1 MLPSETMYPYT
12 AKEARERGELELWRA
27 NFRTNCA
34 CAGAIELAIRK
45 GFDGMHLWAD
55 CAKSVIDQY
64 GYKRVGF
71 VLANTLQEQSYDGRY
86 HETNKQWSRS
96 VFVPEDG
103 GHRHTFLINSH
114 PAVLDGFVSEYRAEL
129 AKLHLFGAEHCEP
142 NSGEQDFTGR
152 VLILSPD
159 TLRESYWQP
168 ENQLWLALS
177 GFGCRPH
184 ARGRSVLCTC
194 LGDGETTRWNRSE
207 FVGIIRMVIG
217 FGIAVFGIV
226 RFQQGIDL
234 LRLKKHSGWFEV
246 VISVLLIAAGIIVA
260 VVPELFK
267 NAVFVLSGILMM
279 VVGVTNIVSEVRTKK
294 AMKNLLD
301 SEGKIIVHGEVKKDG
316 E

>member
-1 MLPSETMYPYT
+1 MAGVSSCYTGIPLKQGKSE
-12 AKEARERGELELWRA
+12 
-27 NFRTNCA
+27 NNRTYEVSYLVEHDGVKVYRFMDMGNYVYFTTK
-34 CAGAIELAIRK
+34 AIRRD
-45 GFDGMHLWAD
+45 FDGMHLWAD

-86 HETNKQWSRS
+86 HETNKKWSRTI
-96 VFVPEDG
+96 FIPEDG

-159 TLRESYWQP
+159 TLRESCWQP

-177 GFGCRPH
+177 GFGCQPH

-207 FVGIIRMVIG
+207 FVGIIRDECIPDWAAEKLG
-217 FGIAVFGIV
+217 DLRRGI
-226 RFQQGIDL
+226 
-234 LRLKKHSGWFEV
+234 HE
-246 VISVLLIAAGIIVA
+246 
-260 VVPELFK
+260 
-267 NAVFVLSGILMM
+267 MTM
-279 VVGVTNIVSEVRTKK
+279 
-294 AMKNLLD
+294 
-301 SEGKIIVHGEVKKDG
+301 
-316 E
+316 

>member
-1 MLPSETMYPYT
+1 MLPREAMYPYT
-12 AKEARERGELELWRA
+12 AKVARERGELELWRA

-34 CAGAIELAIRK
+34 CAGAIELAIRRD
-45 GFDGMHLWAD
+45 FDGMHLGAD
-55 CAKSVIDQY
+55 CVKSVIDQY

-96 VFVPEDG
+96 IFVPEDG

-184 ARGRSVLCTC
+184 AHGRSVLCTC
-194 LGDGETTRWNRSE
+194 LGDSETTRWNRSE
-207 FVGIIRMVIG
+207 FVGIIRDECIPDWAAEKLAELQHGRHEMTMKG
-217 FGIAVFGIV
+217 RTQNENCKAYHAHSEYHGAAVLPAVCGGLCRRQRRCSGRSGEHLDGGV
-226 RFQQGIDL
+226 RADQVGGQQG
-234 LRLKKHSGWFEV
+234 
-246 VISVLLIAAGIIVA
+246 GI
-260 VVPELFK
+260 P
-267 NAVFVLSGILMM
+267 
-279 VVGVTNIVSEVRTKK
+279 RY
-294 AMKNLLD
+294 
-301 SEGKIIVHGEVKKDG
+301 
-316 E
+316 

>member
-86 HETNKQWSRS
+86 HETNKKWSRTI
-96 VFVPEDG
+96 FIPEDG

-159 TLRESYWQP
+159 TLRESCWQP

-177 GFGCRPH
+177 GFGCQPH
-184 ARGRSVLCTC
+184 AVAAQYSAPVWETARPRGGTAPSSWGLSVTSVSLIGRRRNWVNC
-194 LGDGETTRWNRSE
+194 G
-207 FVGIIRMVIG
+207 VGC
-217 FGIAVFGIV
+217 
-226 RFQQGIDL
+226 
-234 LRLKKHSGWFEV
+234 
-246 VISVLLIAAGIIVA
+246 
-260 VVPELFK
+260 
-267 NAVFVLSGILMM
+267 
-279 VVGVTNIVSEVRTKK
+279 
-294 AMKNLLD
+294 MK
-301 SEGKIIVHGEVKKDG
+301 
-316 E
+316 

>member
-1 MLPSETMYPYT
+1 MLPSEALYPYT

-34 CAGAIELAIRK
+34 CAGAIELAIRR
-45 GFDGMHLWAD
+45 GFDGMHLGAD

-194 LGDGETTRWNRSE
+194 LGDGEATRWNRSE
-207 FVGIIRMVIG
+207 FVGIIRDECIPDWAAEKLAELRH
-217 FGIAVFGIV
+217 GI
-226 RFQQGIDL
+226 
-234 LRLKKHSGWFEV
+234 HE
-246 VISVLLIAAGIIVA
+246 
-260 VVPELFK
+260 
-267 NAVFVLSGILMM
+267 MTM
-279 VVGVTNIVSEVRTKK
+279 
-294 AMKNLLD
+294 
-301 SEGKIIVHGEVKKDG
+301 
-316 E
+316 

>member
-34 CAGAIELAIRK
+34 CAGAIELAIRRD
-45 GFDGMHLWAD
+45 FDGMHLGAD

-86 HETNKQWSRS
+86 HETNKRWSRS
-96 VFVPEDG
+96 IFVHEDG

-129 AKLHLFGAEHCEP
+129 TKLHLFGAEHCES

-177 GFGCRPH
+177 GFGCQPH

-207 FVGIIRMVIG
+207 FAGIIRDECIPDW
-217 FGIAVFGIV
+217 AAEK
-226 RFQQGIDL
+226 L
-234 LRLKKHSGWFEV
+234 AELRRGMHE
-246 VISVLLIAAGIIVA
+246 
-260 VVPELFK
+260 
-267 NAVFVLSGILMM
+267 MTM
-279 VVGVTNIVSEVRTKK
+279 
-294 AMKNLLD
+294 
-301 SEGKIIVHGEVKKDG
+301 
-316 E
+316 

>member
-1 MLPSETMYPYT
+1 MLPSEAMYPYT

-34 CAGAIELAIRK
+34 CAGAIELAIRRD
-45 GFDGMHLWAD
+45 FDGMHLRAD

-96 VFVPEDG
+96 IFVPEDG

-129 AKLHLFGAEHCEP
+129 AKLHLFGAEHCES

-177 GFGCRPH
+177 GFGCQPH

-207 FVGIIRMVIG
+207 FVGIIRDECIPDWAAEKLAELQHGAAVLPTVCGG
-217 FGIAVFGIV
+217 FCRRQRRCGGCGGEHLDGGV
-226 RFQQGIDL
+226 RANQVGGQQGGIPRHRHDSGYFL
-234 LRLKKHSGWFEV
+234 LRE
-246 VISVLLIAAGIIVA
+246 AGDG
-260 VVPELFK
+260 
-267 NAVFVLSGILMM
+267 VF
-279 VVGVTNIVSEVRTKK
+279 
-294 AMKNLLD
+294 
-301 SEGKIIVHGEVKKDG
+301 
-316 E
+316 

>member
-1 MLPSETMYPYT
+1 MLPSEALYPYT

-45 GFDGMHLWAD
+45 GFDGMHLSTD

-96 VFVPEDG
+96 GLRPRRWRTQAYLP
-103 GHRHTFLINSH
+103 HKQPSR
-114 PAVLDGFVSEYRAEL
+114 RAGRIRQRIPGRSWQSCT
-129 AKLHLFGAEHCEP
+129 LFGAEHCEP

-168 ENQLWLALS
+168 ENSCGCPEAALAVGLTPVDARYSAPVWETVRPRGGTALS
-177 GFGCRPH
+177 SW
-184 ARGRSVLCTC
+184 ALSVT
-194 LGDGETTRWNRSE
+194 
-207 FVGIIRMVIG
+207 
-217 FGIAVFGIV
+217 
-226 RFQQGIDL
+226 
-234 LRLKKHSGWFEV
+234 
-246 VISVLLIAAGIIVA
+246 SVSLTGQR
-260 VVPELFK
+260 K
-267 NAVFVLSGILMM
+267 NWPSCGTA
-279 VVGVTNIVSEVRTKK
+279 
-294 AMKNLLD
+294 
-301 SEGKIIVHGEVKKDG
+301 
-316 E
+316 

>member
-1 MLPSETMYPYT
+1 MLPSETLYPYT

-45 GFDGMHLWAD
+45 GFDGMHLWTD

-86 HETNKQWSRS
+86 HENNKKWSRTI
-96 VFVPEDG
+96 FIPEDG

-177 GFGCRPH
+177 GFGCQPH

-207 FVGIIRMVIG
+207 FVGIIRDECIPDWAAEKLG
-217 FGIAVFGIV
+217 E
-226 RFQQGIDL
+226 
-234 LRLKKHSGWFEV
+234 LRRGMHE
-246 VISVLLIAAGIIVA
+246 
-260 VVPELFK
+260 
-267 NAVFVLSGILMM
+267 MTM
-279 VVGVTNIVSEVRTKK
+279 
-294 AMKNLLD
+294 
-301 SEGKIIVHGEVKKDG
+301 
-316 E
+316 

>member
-1 MLPSETMYPYT
+1 MFTSEKMVKFLREKYPPGTRIRLVSMEDPYAPVAPGTEGTLVCVDDAGQFQMKWDNGRTLALIPGEDSFTVLPPERSMLKLYMPLT
-12 AKEARERGELELWRA
+12 AELYEPDEWGDMPEEAERLTGGELASYEDK
-27 NFRTNCA
+27 
-34 CAGAIELAIRK
+34 IRSALFK
-45 GFDGMHLWAD
+45 NRMQEEQVRGIM
-55 CAKSVIDQY
+55 Y

-129 AKLHLFGAEHCEP
+129 AKLHLFGAEHCES

-159 TLRESYWQP
+159 TLRESCWQP

-177 GFGCRPH
+177 GFGCQPH

-207 FVGIIRMVIG
+207 FVGIIRDECIPDWAAEKLAELQH
-217 FGIAVFGIV
+217 GI
-226 RFQQGIDL
+226 
-234 LRLKKHSGWFEV
+234 HE
-246 VISVLLIAAGIIVA
+246 
-260 VVPELFK
+260 
-267 NAVFVLSGILMM
+267 MTM
-279 VVGVTNIVSEVRTKK
+279 
-294 AMKNLLD
+294 
-301 SEGKIIVHGEVKKDG
+301 
-316 E
+316 

>member
-1 MLPSETMYPYT
+1 MLPSEAMYPYT

-34 CAGAIELAIRK
+34 CAGAIELAIRRD
-45 GFDGMHLWAD
+45 FDGMHLRAD

-86 HETNKQWSRS
+86 HETNKKWSRTI
-96 VFVPEDG
+96 FIPEDG

-129 AKLHLFGAEHCEP
+129 AKLHLFGAEHCES

-177 GFGCRPH
+177 GFGCQPH

-207 FVGIIRMVIG
+207 FAGIIRDECIP
-217 FGIAVFGIV
+217 
-226 RFQQGIDL
+226 D
-234 LRLKKHSGWFEV
+234 W
-246 VISVLLIAAGIIVA
+246 AAEKLA
-260 VVPELFK
+260 ELQH
-267 NAVFVLSGILMM
+267 GMH
-279 VVGVTNIVSEVRTKK
+279 E
-294 AMKNLLD
+294 MKL
-301 SEGKIIVHGEVKKDG
+301 
-316 E
+316 